1 MRRHV
6 LLFPCLLAATTACS
20 GTLTSGDRDEHTPAH
35 GVDVIATVTGHGADG
50 QSVTIKITNS
60 GNADA
65 FLSRCGSGPLLLVQR
80 FVDGEWIGGVQ
91 NFACPAPSE
100 PGPVRLGPAV
110 SITIVRVF
118 GEAGH
123 LRVRVPVATTQGLS
137 DVSQAVSNGFDVR

>member
-1 MRRHV
+1 MRRYVWFFH
-6 LLFPCLLAATTACS
+6 CLLAATAGCS
-20 GTLTSGDRDEHTPAH
+20 RTLTSGDRDDPTPVH
-35 GVDVIATVTGHGADG
+35 GVDVVATVTGHGADG
-50 QSVTIKITNS
+50 ESVTIKITNT
-60 GNADA
+60 GDADA

-80 FVDGEWIGGVQ
+80 FVDGEWTGGIQ

-100 PGPVRLGPAV
+100 PGPVRLGSTV

-123 LRVRVPVATTQGLS
+123 LRVRVPVATTQELS